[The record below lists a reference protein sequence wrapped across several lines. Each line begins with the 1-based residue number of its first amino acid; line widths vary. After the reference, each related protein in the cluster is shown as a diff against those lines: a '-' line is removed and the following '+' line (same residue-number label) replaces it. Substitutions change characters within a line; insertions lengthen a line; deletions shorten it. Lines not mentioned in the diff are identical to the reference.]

1 MLSVLMPR
9 WDLSDQDLIELIAH
23 LKALSKP

>member
-9 WDLSDQDLIELIAH
+9 WDLSDQKLTELIAH
-23 LKALSKP
+23 LKALSNP